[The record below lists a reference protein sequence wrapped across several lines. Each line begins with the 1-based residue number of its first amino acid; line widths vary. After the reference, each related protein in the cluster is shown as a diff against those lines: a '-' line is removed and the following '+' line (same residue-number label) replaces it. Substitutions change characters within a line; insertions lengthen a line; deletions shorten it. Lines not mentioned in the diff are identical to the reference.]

1 MKDDHHHEQP
11 AVQARKHG
19 SNGGLTPISIGGGK
33 SPVHTDMSSLEI
45 GMYVLL
51 TAFCLAIGIFV
62 ISCVVYASKFRPVT
76 IDMVSEE
83 MGLNKETSNGG
94 LGILRESRRPRESTT
109 NAHDWVWLGRAT
121 MDRSMTQQDIDARD
135 ARIRITSNPMP
146 LNYVDPNDVVNENP
160 NAIELPTKPQGSI
173 NTATY
178 TKRDRRSCH
187 RFDLLKINEFHDKN
201 IIFQYSDDSIP
212 PPLPPHGITANSI
225 NVDYRPPVPPH
236 RNIGVTANINGQPS
250 SGQKVG
256 NRSLKFESD
265 SNYFPS
271 RLFNRF
277 CNFLPR
283 IGKITN

>member
-1 MKDDHHHEQP
+1 LIFPPGIPLKDDHGHEQP

-19 SNGGLTPISIGGGK
+19 GNSGLTPISLGGGK

-83 MGLNKETSNGG
+83 MGIQKEPSNGVM
-94 LGILRESRRPRESTT
+94 LRDSRRPRESTT

-121 MDRSMTQQDIDARD
+121 MDRSMTQQDVDARD

-146 LNYVDPNDVVNENP
+146 LNYVDPNDALAMNSFDNP
-160 NAIELPTKPQGSI
+160 NAIELPTKPIGAI

-178 TKRDRRSCH
+178 TKRDRRSHH
-187 RFDLLKINEFHDKN
+187 RFEF
-201 IIFQYSDDSIP
+201 
-212 PPLPPHGITANSI
+212 
-225 NVDYRPPVPPH
+225 YRA
-236 RNIGVTANINGQPS
+236 I
-250 SGQKVG
+250 K
-256 NRSLKFESD
+256 
-265 SNYFPS
+265 
-271 RLFNRF
+271 
-277 CNFLPR
+277 
-283 IGKITN
+283 